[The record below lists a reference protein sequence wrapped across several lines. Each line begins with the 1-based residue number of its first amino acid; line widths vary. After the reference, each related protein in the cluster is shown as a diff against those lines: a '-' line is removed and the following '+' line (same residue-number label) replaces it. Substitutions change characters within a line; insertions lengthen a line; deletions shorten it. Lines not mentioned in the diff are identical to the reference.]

1 MDVSLGELRELVMDR
16 EAGRA
21 AIHGVAKSQT
31 RLNDWTEL
39 NWTEVTGHAFILC
52 ILTELFSHLH
62 FYIFYLSDNHEI
74 GKIFTIFHSDKKCCY
89 ETCKFIPEIGS
100 EALLKC
106 VCFLHLCSKN
116 TQFQKPFFF
125 FFLPHK
131 GIVLFKN
138 GIGTTGNSLK
148 LQALSITCF
157 IFNSNSSYSIL
168 NESLHYKIKRIV

>member
-1 MDVSLGELRELVMDR
+1 MGSQRIEQDWRGWMASLTRWTWVWVNSGSWWWTGRPGVLRFM
-16 EAGRA
+16 G
-21 AIHGVAKSQT
+21 SQ
-31 RLNDWTEL
+31 RVRHDWTTEL
-39 NWTEVTGHAFILC
+39 NWTEVTGHAFNLC

-116 TQFQKPFFF
+116 AISETFFF
-125 FFLPHK
+125 FFYH
-131 GIVLFKN
+131 
-138 GIGTTGNSLK
+138 
-148 LQALSITCF
+148 
-157 IFNSNSSYSIL
+157 
-168 NESLHYKIKRIV
+168 IKA